1 MAIFNCYVS
10 SPEGMWSWCGL
21 IFLDSFNFWIF
32 MAASRRQ
39 MFHEWK
45 ATSVVIKFS
54 GSFYEL
60 PTFSGLEWYGEK
72 ITYIIYL
79 LGWTWN
85 LSFFRIEGESNGRAD
100 PVPHG
105 PRLVQEGRRVL
116 ELTGAPGRA
125 KVHGGSVHFFSL
137 ISGFSGEWNC
147 NSYII
152 HIHPYIYIYIHVYT
166 YSSSRILGYQLFIFR
181 TIHQMRIVAPK
192 LNFWVPGHL
201 LPKTSKLAAG

>member
-1 MAIFNCYVS
+1 
-10 SPEGMWSWCGL
+10 MWFCGL

-32 MAASRRQ
+32 MAAPFEDGMRSAMRCRRQ

-45 ATSVVIKFS
+45 ATSVFIKFS

-72 ITYIIYL
+72 ITYTIYL

-85 LSFFRIEGESNGRAD
+85 LSYFRIEGESNGRAD

-137 ISGFSGEWNC
+137 ISGEWNC
-147 NSYII
+147 NSYI
-152 HIHPYIYIYIHVYT
+152 HIYI
-166 YSSSRILGYQLFIFR
+166 
-181 TIHQMRIVAPK
+181 
-192 LNFWVPGHL
+192 
-201 LPKTSKLAAG
+201 